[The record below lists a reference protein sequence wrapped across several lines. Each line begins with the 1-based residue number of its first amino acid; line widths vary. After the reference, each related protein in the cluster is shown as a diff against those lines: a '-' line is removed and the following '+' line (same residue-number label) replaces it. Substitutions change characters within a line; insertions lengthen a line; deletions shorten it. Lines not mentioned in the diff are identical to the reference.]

1 MKSFNL
7 PPEAPFGGMPS
18 WTRHIIVT
26 TFGEFCGTFLFLFL
40 SFCGAQTALDTN
52 DPLDPEAP
60 LLPYSLMY
68 ISASFGVSLAL
79 TVWVFFRATGG
90 MFNPAPIAGLAIIA
104 TQLVAA
110 IAASAVVSAI
120 LPGPFS
126 VGNKLDIGTSIA
138 QGLFLEMFITTPLVL
153 AVLFLAVEKHHGTY
167 LAPVAIGLA
176 AFIAHIVGTRYT
188 GTSINPARSFGP
200 AVITSFPSYHWIF
213 WLGPILGSTLAFAV
227 YEILKWCRYEYA
239 NPGQDAIDLEEAAR
253 ALEAAK
259 LAHQTSGT
267 ASHASRASPQNEHQ

>member
-1 MKSFNL
+1 MGTNQPPVDLFQHFTFTMRMFNL
-7 PPEAPFGGMPS
+7 PPEAPFGGKPS

-26 TFGEFCGTFLFLFL
+26 IFGEFCGTFLFLFL
-40 SFCGAQTALDTN
+40 SF
-52 DPLDPEAP
+52 
-60 LLPYSLMY
+60 
-68 ISASFGVSLAL
+68 GVSLAL
-79 TVWVFFRATGG
+79 TVWVFFRMGGG
-90 MFNPAPIAGLAIIA
+90 MFNPAVTWALILARVVKPIAGLAIIV

-110 IAASAVVSAI
+110 IAASAVVSGI
-120 LPGPFS
+120 LPGPFA
-126 VGNKLDIGTSIA
+126 VGNKLNNGTSIA

-200 AVITSFPSYHWIF
+200 AVITSFPGYHWIF
-213 WLGPILGSTLAFAV
+213 WLGPLLGSTLAFVV
-227 YEILKWCRYEYA
+227 YEILKWCRYEYV

-267 ASHASRASPQNEHQ
+267 ASHASRASPQNERQ

>member
-1 MKSFNL
+1 MGTNQPPVDLFQHFTFTMRMFNL
-7 PPEAPFGGMPS
+7 PPEAPFGGKPS

-26 TFGEFCGTFLFLFL
+26 IFGEFCGTFLFLFL
-40 SFCGAQTALDTN
+40 SFAGAQTALDTN

-68 ISASFGVSLAL
+68 ISASFVVSLAL
-79 TVWVFFRATGG
+79 TVWVFFRVTGG
-90 MFNPAPIAGLAIIA
+90 MFNPAVTWALILARVVKPIAGLAIIV
-104 TQLVAA
+104 TQ
-110 IAASAVVSAI
+110 
-120 LPGPFS
+120 
-126 VGNKLDIGTSIA
+126 
-138 QGLFLEMFITTPLVL
+138 LVL

-188 GTSINPARSFGP
+188 GSSINPARSFGP
-200 AVITSFPSYHWIF
+200 AVITSFPGYHWIF
-213 WLGPILGSTLAFAV
+213 WLGPLLGSTLAFVV
-227 YEILKWCRYEYA
+227 YEILKWCRYEYV

-267 ASHASRASPQNEHQ
+267 ASHASRASPQNERQ